1 MADFH
6 PFVEQLPLYT
16 LTMAETKPDWAV
28 RTNRA
33 SEDQQSPFHYMSLR
47 MQDVA
52 GDGGVLKEVLR
63 PGSGSVIP
71 STASVSVHYSAYSEY
86 TDRPFDS
93 NMQRNTPRFMK
104 IGQDITLPGME
115 LAILTMRK
123 GEFSRFLFK
132 PEYAYGKM
140 GCPPRIPP
148 NATVMFEIDILDF
161 LDTSESDQYFSLSQA
176 EQINYPLDKLL
187 KIVNTEREFGNYFF
201 HQKQYQDAKDKYK
214 KALSVFAQYQPA
226 NEDQKQQIHSSKLL
240 LFLNLSIVC
249 LKLNA
254 PNRALVY
261 GERALQI
268 ESKHPKALFRCG
280 QLLSRV
286 ELEGEGNLW
295 QDVCCLG
302 ASDSERQRFQHLFVF
317 SSMSIHGAL
326 VPVHVTPCPAFL
338 DCLILRHPRLLLY
351 NHPISF
357 FLHLLACL
365 GKTICTVE
373 NG

>member
-1 MADFH
+1 MVDFH

-28 RTNRA
+28 RTSRA
-33 SEDQQSPFHYMSLR
+33 SEDQPGPFHYMSLR
-47 MQDVA
+47 MQDVT

-86 TDRPFDS
+86 TDKPFDS
-93 NMQRNTPRFMK
+93 NVQRNLPKFMK

-115 LAILTMRK
+115 LAIPTMRK

-132 PEYAYGKM
+132 PEYAFGRM

-161 LDTSESDQYFSLSQA
+161 LDTSESNEYFSLSQA
-176 EQINYPLDKLL
+176 EQVNYPLDKLL
-187 KIVNTEREFGNYFF
+187 KVVNTEREFGNYFF
-201 HQKQYQDAKDKYK
+201 HQKQYQDAKDQYK
-214 KALSVFAQYQPA
+214 KALSVFAQHQPV
-226 NEDQKQQIHSSKLL
+226 NEDQKQQIDSSKLL

-254 PNRALVY
+254 PSRALVY

-268 ESKHPKALFRCG
+268 DSKHPKALFRCG
-280 QLLSRV
+280 QACLLT
-286 ELEGEGNLW
+286 LEYDRARDFLIKAQKLEPFNP
-295 QDVCCLG
+295 DIN
-302 ASDSERQRFQHLFVF
+302 S
-317 SSMSIHGAL
+317 AL
-326 VPVHVTPCPAFL
+326 VKLNSCYREWNL
-338 DCLILRHPRLLLY
+338 
-351 NHPISF
+351 
-357 FLHLLACL
+357 
-365 GKTICTVE
+365 KEKEIC
-373 NG
+373 GRMFAA

>member
-214 KALSVFAQYQPA
+214 KACLLMLEYDRARDFLIKAQ
-226 NEDQKQQIHSSKLL
+226 KLEPFNPDINSAL
-240 LFLNLSIVC
+240 V
-249 LKLNA
+249 KLNSCYREW
-254 PNRALVY
+254 NLK
-261 GERALQI
+261 EKEI
-268 ESKHPKALFRCG
+268 CG
-280 QLLSRV
+280 RMF
-286 ELEGEGNLW
+286 
-295 QDVCCLG
+295 
-302 ASDSERQRFQHLFVF
+302 A
-317 SSMSIHGAL
+317 A
-326 VPVHVTPCPAFL
+326 
-338 DCLILRHPRLLLY
+338 
-351 NHPISF
+351 
-357 FLHLLACL
+357 
-365 GKTICTVE
+365 
-373 NG
+373 

>member
-302 ASDSERQRFQHLFVF
+302 ASDSERQRLAWLKSLKTMEKVLVCAILCMLIPLLR
-317 SSMSIHGAL
+317 SSKA
-326 VPVHVTPCPAFL
+326 
-338 DCLILRHPRLLLY
+338 
-351 NHPISF
+351 
-357 FLHLLACL
+357 
-365 GKTICTVE
+365 
-373 NG
+373 